1 MNRQLP
7 AYAPPSRYGAQR
19 RGSPYDQIR
28 LLEEHIDRYEQNM
41 LEFMAQVV
49 EQINTGAQGFSRQN
63 IPVTPT
69 ISAVSFILHLTGTGV
84 ITNITPARDFSG
96 LIALIGDSAFTIN
109 PGGNVATT
117 TPIAVG
123 ADQLIML
130 LYSPVTSLWYPIA
143 GGSSSSIIQDL
154 IADVNALLSR
164 NTETYVF
171 HYPSLV
177 PLGEPGWRL
186 RASDSGTLAEL
197 RADVRSPPLGASL
210 NVDVSIG
217 GFFRGTVIIPAG
229 SDFGSKTTGFSN
241 GVDVTKDD
249 NIIVEVVQVGSAAP
263 GTNLVVQVRCT
274 PGGSAASGGFGS
286 GGFGDGGFG
295 IL

>member
-1 MNRQLP
+1 MNRPLP
-7 AYAPPSRYGAQR
+7 AFAPPSRYGAQR
-19 RGSPYDQIR
+19 RGSPFDQIK

-41 LEFMAQVV
+41 LEFMAQLV
-49 EQINTGAQGFSRQN
+49 EQVNTGTQGFSRQN
-63 IPVTPT
+63 VPVTPT
-69 ISAVSFILHLTGTGV
+69 ISATAFIMHLSGTGT
-84 ITNITPARDFSG
+84 ITNITPAKDFSG
-96 LIALIGDSAFTIN
+96 LIALIGDSAFTLN
-109 PGGNVATT
+109 PGGNIATA
-117 TPIAVG
+117 TPIAVE
-123 ADQLIML
+123 ANQLALL
-130 LYSPVTSLWYPIA
+130 LYSPVTQLWYPIA
-143 GGSSSSIIQDL
+143 GGGSSAIIQQL
-154 IADVNALLSR
+154 IDDVNALLTR

-186 RASDSGTLAEL
+186 RASDTGTLAEL
-197 RADVRSPPLGASL
+197 RADVRSAPLGASL

-217 GFFRGTVIIPAG
+217 GLFRGTVIIPAG

-249 NIIVEVVQVGSAAP
+249 NIIVEVVQVGSVSP

-274 PGGSAASGGFGS
+274 PGASAAGGGFGS

-295 IL
+295 LL